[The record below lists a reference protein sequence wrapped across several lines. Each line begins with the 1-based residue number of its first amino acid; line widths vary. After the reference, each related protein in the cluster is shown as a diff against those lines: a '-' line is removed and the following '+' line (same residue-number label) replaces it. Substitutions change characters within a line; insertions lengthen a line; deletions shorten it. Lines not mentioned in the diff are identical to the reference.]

1 MIITSI
7 LIGWIFI
14 SVCLIIGVIYNTKK
28 STKIMEEK
36 IRELHEL
43 KRLYLI
49 LKIQQIKN
57 HRLEKKD

>member
-36 IRELHEL
+36 IRELD
-43 KRLYLI
+43 
-49 LKIQQIKN
+49 N
-57 HRLEKKD
+57 